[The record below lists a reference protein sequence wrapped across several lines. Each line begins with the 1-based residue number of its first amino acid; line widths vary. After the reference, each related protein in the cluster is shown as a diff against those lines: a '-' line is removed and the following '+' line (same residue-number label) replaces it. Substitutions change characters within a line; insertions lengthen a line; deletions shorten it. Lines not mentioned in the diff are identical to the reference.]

1 MREVF
6 LSDHLKKEARKNLAI
21 CLGAVGFGSALLVTG
36 AVTGIMLPVVLGGVA
51 LVSSGFIV
59 TKRGRMYV
67 TYRCGMRGEYV
78 LRNRLRSLGLS
89 DEHTAYYN
97 LPVNGNAK
105 VSDIDCVLV
114 GPSGLFVFEVKHHR
128 GLIFHRNGIWAQ
140 IKAGRRGSP
149 YAGHL
154 GDPSAQLSRNIRYLK
169 ARLERADL
177 KTPWIQG
184 AIVFTNPQAVLDID
198 GFRRIKAITAKNLRQ
213 IISARRTLSSEQ
225 AHGINACLS
234 MSEK

>member
-6 LSDHLKKEARKNLAI
+6 SSYHLKRNARKNLAI
-21 CLGAVGFGSALLVTG
+21 CLGAVGFASAVLVAG
-36 AVTGIMLPVVLGGVA
+36 VVRGIILPAVLGAVA

-59 TKRGRMYV
+59 TKHGRMYA
-67 TYRCGMRGEYV
+67 TYQCGMRGEYV
-78 LRNRLRSLGLS
+78 LRNGLRSLGLN

-97 LPVNGNAK
+97 LPVNGNDM

-114 GPSGLFVFEVKHHR
+114 GPFGLFVFEAKHHR

-198 GFRRIKAITAKNLRQ
+198 GFRRIKAITAKNLHQ
-213 IISARRTLSSEQ
+213 IISTRRTLSPEQ
-225 AHGINACLS
+225 THLINACLS
-234 MSEK
+234 TSQK